1 MYKLERGAVVWRK
14 HVMTHMKPDSGS
26 MREKEA
32 LASGRRVKFRLVHF
46 VQTVTFKRPCL
57 LKELSEGQS
66 ESPV

>member
-14 HVMTHMKPDSGS
+14 HVMMHMKPDSGC

-32 LASGRRVKFRLVHF
+32 FACDRRVKFCRAHF
-46 VQTVTFKRPCL
+46 VQTVTFRRPCL